1 MFRKM
6 CCRAVLETKLLSII
20 FIFFLSLE
28 SCTSSEKICD
38 QAVVERTQQKSG
50 FHRSEFSQ
58 PPYTCQKLPA
68 VFIKRIG
75 LISTDDQ
82 LKYQIVSFYGSR
94 KLRRVAFLWLW
105 VCLNYLHSFLF
116 YLFSLHA
123 GMVILICSYVRTI

>member
-1 MFRKM
+1 MCNVRKM

-82 LKYQIVSFYGSR
+82 LKYQTIYFYGSR
-94 KLRRVAFLWLW
+94 KLQRVAFLWL
-105 VCLNYLHSFLF
+105 
-116 YLFSLHA
+116 
-123 GMVILICSYVRTI
+123 